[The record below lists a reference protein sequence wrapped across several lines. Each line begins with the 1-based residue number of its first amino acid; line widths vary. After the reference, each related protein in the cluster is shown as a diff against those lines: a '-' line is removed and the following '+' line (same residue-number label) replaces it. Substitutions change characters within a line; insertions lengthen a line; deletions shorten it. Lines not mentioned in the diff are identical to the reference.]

1 MPSFLTVVAQVA
13 GWSTLMLV
21 KVVVTVVVML
31 VVRVVVQ
38 VLCWD
43 SGDRELAEVERQLE
57 EEGEGEEG
65 EDRLGE
71 ALELVAPWCMAQ
83 QFGTRVVAQVGSL
96 LLLLLLPI
104 LSSSSSFSPPSPPPP
119 PPPPP
124 GVLP

>member
-1 MPSFLTVVAQVA
+1 MPSFLTVVTQVA

-57 EEGEGEEG
+57 EDGEER